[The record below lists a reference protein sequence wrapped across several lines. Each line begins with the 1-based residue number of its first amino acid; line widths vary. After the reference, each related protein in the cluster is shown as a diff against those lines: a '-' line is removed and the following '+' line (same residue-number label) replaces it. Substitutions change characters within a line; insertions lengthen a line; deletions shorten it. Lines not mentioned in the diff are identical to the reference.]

1 MQLLSSPCPRRVTIR
16 PSGVVHLRK
25 RRRPP
30 SSLSSSIISIVESR
44 EKRKVEEDRYYS
56 PAYRLYSFRQLTRF
70 VCSSIPFFSFFL
82 RRDRSS
88 LWVESKTDS
97 ASRTRISPRSR
108 VYVGRSR
115 SNRNICAQLGFV
127 ARSRR
132 QRPPLFASQDEREQE
147 KRNYTVSFAKHIR
160 YRLVV
165 RYYLPRQS
173 RSKNVERGWRNKFG
187 RKGKDGVDR

>member
-25 RRRPP
+25 RRRSP
-30 SSLSSSIISIVESR
+30 SSLSSSIISIVKSR
-44 EKRKVEEDRYYS
+44 EKRKVEEDKYYS

-132 QRPPLFASQDEREQE
+132 QRPPLFASQDKRE
-147 KRNYTVSFAKHIR
+147 
-160 YRLVV
+160 
-165 RYYLPRQS
+165 
-173 RSKNVERGWRNKFG
+173 
-187 RKGKDGVDR
+187 

>member
-25 RRRPP
+25 RRRSP

-44 EKRKVEEDRYYS
+44 QKRKVEEDKYYS

-88 LWVESKTDS
+88 LRVESKTTDS
-97 ASRTRISPRSR
+97 VSRTRISPRSR

-115 SNRNICAQLGFV
+115 SNRNICAQLV

-147 KRNYTVSFAKHIR
+147 KRNCTVSFAKHIR

-173 RSKNVERGWRNKFG
+173 RSKNVE
-187 RKGKDGVDR
+187 

>member
-25 RRRPP
+25 RRRSP

-44 EKRKVEEDRYYS
+44 EKRKVEEDKYYS

-88 LWVESKTDS
+88 LWVESKTTDS
-97 ASRTRISPRSR
+97 VSRTRISPRSR

-132 QRPPLFASQDEREQE
+132 QRPPLFASQDKREQE
-147 KRNYTVSFAKHIR
+147 KRNCTFAKHIR

-165 RYYLPRQS
+165 RYYLLRQS

>member
-1 MQLLSSPCPRRVTIR
+1 MFTSEGR
-16 PSGVVHLRK
+16 
-25 RRRPP
+25 
-30 SSLSSSIISIVESR
+30 
-44 EKRKVEEDRYYS
+44 
-56 PAYRLYSFRQLTRF
+56 A
-70 VCSSIPFFSFFL
+70 
-82 RRDRSS
+82 
-88 LWVESKTDS
+88 
-97 ASRTRISPRSR
+97 RIE
-108 VYVGRSR
+108 
-115 SNRNICAQLGFV
+115 ICAQLGFV

-147 KRNYTVSFAKHIR
+147 KRNCTVSFGKHIR

>member
-25 RRRPP
+25 RRRSP

-44 EKRKVEEDRYYS
+44 EKRKVEEDKYYS

-70 VCSSIPFFSFFL
+70 VCSSSPFFSFFL

-88 LWVESKTDS
+88 LWVESKTTD
-97 ASRTRISPRSR
+97 SRTRISRRSR

-147 KRNYTVSFAKHIR
+147 KRNCTVSFAKHIR

-173 RSKNVERGWRNKFG
+173 RSKNVE
-187 RKGKDGVDR
+187 